1 MTIYFDQLTQR
12 TISSDDL
19 DDVFG
24 ASMHQPVMALEE
36 PVLDSKGS
44 SANPVG
50 SFNEVIAKASE
61 GDTLRSIDVD
71 YHANFTRGKD
81 YSVIMGVFMLSN
93 GKLTIMDDSGL
104 EVPVHEAVP
113 VSDTF
118 MLIPKVDERV
128 EMLNNLRTK
137 RDSMTAD
144 AQSIVDDIAALDEF
158 DAEWHTPFGL
168 MSDED
173 KGALLLAS
181 SEGKE
186 IQGYLPARFSDNVW
200 HETDFDKPL
209 WNTQAYYRVKP
220 LSYKLLDSILMDMK
234 FEITELDA
242 AIHELQAAIDSDW

>member
-1 MTIYFDQLTQR
+1 MAITYSRVAQLRDT
-12 TISSDDL
+12 
-19 DDVFG
+19 
-24 ASMHQPVMALEE
+24 MPQPVMALDE

-71 YHANFTRGKD
+71 HAPNFTRGKD

-137 RDSMTAD
+137 RDDMTAD
-144 AQSIVDDIAALDEF
+144 AQSIVNDIAALDEF
-158 DAEWHTPFGL
+158 DAEWNTPFGL

-181 SEGKE
+181 SEGIE
-186 IQGYLPARFSDNVW
+186 IQGNYVGRFSNEKW
-200 HETDFDKPL
+200 RETDFDKPL
-209 WNTQAYYRVKP
+209 WNPDAYYRVKP

-242 AIHELQAAIDSDW
+242 AIYELESAMDSDW

>member
-1 MTIYFDQLTQR
+1 MAFTYPMIATLA
-12 TISSDDL
+12 SDT
-19 DDVFG
+19 
-24 ASMHQPVMALEE
+24 MHQPVMALDE

-44 SANPVG
+44 SSNPVG

-61 GDTLRSIDVD
+61 GDTLRSIDVFHID
-71 YHANFTRGKD
+71 NFTHGKD
-81 YSVIMGVFMLSN
+81 YSVIMGEFMLSN
-93 GKLTIMDDSGL
+93 GKLTIVDDSGL

-137 RDSMTAD
+137 RDNMNAD

-158 DAEWHTPFGL
+158 DAEWNTPFGL

-181 SEGKE
+181 SEGME
-186 IQGYLPARFSDNVW
+186 IQGYLPARFFDDVW
-200 HETDFDKPL
+200 HETDYDKPL
-209 WNTQAYYRVKP
+209 WNPDAYYRVKP

-234 FEITELDA
+234 FEITEFDA
-242 AIHELQAAIDSDW
+242 AIYELQADIDSDW